1 MPTAY
6 ASASFAE
13 VATPLTP
20 RTDWI
25 RVRVSGK
32 INLALRVGAVRP
44 SGYHPLATVFQSVSL
59 FDEVGVRWAEPGSF
73 SVTTI
78 GDQAG
83 QVPTGRRNV
92 AVQAAMLLA
101 EEYGPHRFGAEIVVR
116 KTIPVAGGMAGG
128 SANAAGALLAC
139 SVLWDL
145 DISPDELRVLGAQV
159 GADVPFQLMGGT
171 ALGTGRGDELVPV
184 LSRGSY
190 HWVLALSEHELS
202 TPAVFGRF
210 DELNPGRAGDL
221 DMPTEVMNALVG
233 GDAAALGRVL
243 VNDLAPA
250 ATSLRPGL
258 QQVLDAGQEL
268 GALGA
273 IVSGAGPTCAFLA
286 ANEADAV
293 DLSVRLSSEGLCRAV
308 RRVTGPVP
316 GARLITS

>member
-1 MPTAY
+1 M
-6 ASASFAE
+6 
-13 VATPLTP
+13 ATPLAP
-20 RTDWI
+20 EADGV

-44 SGYHPLATVFQSVSL
+44 SGYHPLSTVFQSVSL
-59 FDEVGVRWAEPGSF
+59 FDEVAVRWAEPGRF
-73 SVTTI
+73 PVTVV

-83 QVPTGRRNV
+83 LVPTDGSNL
-92 AVQAAMLLA
+92 AVKAAKLLA
-101 EEYGPHRFGAEIVVR
+101 DEYGPHRFGAELVIR

-139 SVLWDL
+139 SVLCDL
-145 DISPDELRVLGAQV
+145 DISPDELRELGARL

-190 HWVLALSEHELS
+190 HWVLALSADELS

-210 DELNPGRAGDL
+210 DELNPDAPDEL
-221 DMPTEVMNALVG
+221 ATPNEVMNALVS
-233 GDAAALGRVL
+233 GDAGALGTVL

-250 ATSLRPGL
+250 AQSLRPEL
-258 QQVLDAGQEL
+258 MRVLEFGREA

-286 ANEADAV
+286 ANEAAAV
-293 DLSVRLSSEGLCRAV
+293 DLSVRLSSEGMCRAV

-316 GARLITS
+316 GARLITT

>member
-1 MPTAY
+1 M
-6 ASASFAE
+6 AS
-13 VATPLTP
+13 PLAP
-20 RTDWI
+20 EADWV

-32 INLALRVGAVRP
+32 INLALRVGAPRP
-44 SGYHPLATVFQSVSL
+44 NGYHPLSTVFQSVSL
-59 FDEVGVRWAEPGSF
+59 FDEVAVRGAEPGRF
-73 SVTTI
+73 SVTVV
-78 GDQAG
+78 GDQAAL
-83 QVPTGRRNV
+83 VPTDGTNL
-92 AVQAAMLLA
+92 AVRAAKLLA
-101 EEYGPHRFGAEIVVR
+101 DEYGPHRFGAELVIR

-145 DISPDELRVLGAQV
+145 DISPDELRVFGARL

-184 LSRGSY
+184 LSRGTY
-190 HWVLALSEHELS
+190 HWVLALSADELS

-210 DELNPGRAGDL
+210 DELNPDAPDEL
-221 DMPTEVMNALVG
+221 AMPKGVMNALVS
-233 GDAAALGRVL
+233 GDSTALGAVL

-250 ATSLRPGL
+250 AASLRPEL
-258 QQVLDAGQEL
+258 VRVLEFGREA
-268 GALGA
+268 GALGS

-293 DLSVRLSSEGLCRAV
+293 DLSVRLSSEGMCRAV

-316 GARLITS
+316 GARLITT

>member
-1 MPTAY
+1 M
-6 ASASFAE
+6 
-13 VATPLTP
+13 ATPLAP
-20 RTDWI
+20 EADWV

-44 SGYHPLATVFQSVSL
+44 SGYHPLSTVFQSVSL
-59 FDEVGVRWAEPGSF
+59 FDEVGVRWDEPGRF
-73 SVTTI
+73 SVTVT
-78 GDQAG
+78 GDQSD
-83 QVPTGRRNV
+83 QVPADERNL
-92 AVQAAMLLA
+92 AVKAAQLLA
-101 EEYGPHRFGAEIVVR
+101 KSYGPSRLGCELSIR

-145 DISPDELRVLGAQV
+145 DITPDELRLYGARL

-202 TPAVFGRF
+202 TPEVFRTF
-210 DELNPGRAGDL
+210 DRLNPDAPAEL
-221 DMPTEVMNALVG
+221 PMPKEVMNALVS
-233 GDAAALGRVL
+233 GDAVALGRVL
-243 VNDLAPA
+243 VNDLEPA
-250 ATSLRPGL
+250 AASMRPGL
-258 QQVLDAGQEL
+258 VRILETGREL

-286 ANEADAV
+286 DNEAAAV
-293 DLSVRLSSEGLCRAV
+293 DLSVQLSSQGLCRAI

-316 GARLITS
+316 GARLITT